1 MIPAL
6 PDYNQ
11 FTVNEFVLDD
21 FFRCWVF
28 QPDEQ
33 TMSFWH
39 SYLLTHAEQRGDIE
53 TASSLLLHLRS
64 RHDDLPRAS
73 RERIWQVLHTAHDR
87 QSWPGARR
95 QKSWS
100 LVDRLFGSPA
110 RSWAIAASLVGL
122 LLLAGGGWF
131 VWNGQPKEIHTN
143 YGERQTVTLPDGSRV
158 QLNGNSTLRYSRDW
172 ADQNREVW
180 LTGEA
185 FFVVTK
191 RQSPTGRLKFVTH
204 TPDLDISVL
213 GTRFNV
219 NTHRGNTAVTLVE
232 GRVQLSKPDAS
243 QSRIIE
249 MKPGQF
255 AATQP
260 NVEQVAVRTEKPQLH
275 TAWVTN
281 QFIFENTPLRDIAQQ
296 LQDTYG
302 LDVVFEDNDL
312 ASRRFTGNLSSQS
325 VETLLTTLTLT
336 FQLTIERTGNTVSLR
351 RTP

>member
-1 MIPAL
+1 MPPPI

-11 FTVNEFVLDD
+11 FTVNEFVLDNS
-21 FFRCWVF
+21 FRCWVF

-39 SYLLTHAEQRGDIE
+39 SYLLTNPEQRGDIE
-53 TASSLLLHLRS
+53 AASSLLLHLRS

-73 RERIWQVLHTAHDR
+73 RERIWQVLQTAHD
-87 QSWPGARR
+87 QQTWPGTRR
-95 QKSWS
+95 QKSRS
-100 LVDRLFGSPA
+100 FANRRFGYPA
-110 RSWAIAASLVGL
+110 RSWVMAASLAGL

-131 VWNGQPKEIHTN
+131 VWNSQPEEIHTN
-143 YGERQTVTLPDGSRV
+143 YGERRIVTLPDGSRV
-158 QLNGNSTLRYSRDW
+158 QLNGNSTLRYTNNW
-172 ADQNREVW
+172 EDQNREVW

-191 RQSPTGRLKFVTH
+191 RHSPTGRLKFVTH

-219 NTHRGNTAVTLVE
+219 NTHRGNTAVTLLE
-232 GRVQLSKPDAS
+232 GRVQLSKPDAPS
-243 QSRIIE
+243 GRIIE

-260 NVEQVAVRTEKPQLH
+260 NIEQVEIRTEKPQLH
-275 TAWVTN
+275 TAWVSN
-281 QFIFENTPLRDIAQQ
+281 QFIFEDTPLREIARQ

-302 LDVVFEDNDL
+302 LDVVFEDNEL
-312 ASRRFTGNLSSQS
+312 ANRRFTGNLSSQS
-325 VETLLTTLTLT
+325 VETLLTTLSLT
-336 FQLTIERTGNTVSLR
+336 FQLTVQRTGNTVSLR